1 MKKINF
7 TLAGKKVVEKW
18 KYWISVPLAIFL
30 IALIAFG
37 IYAGVNKDAALG
49 VNIGIDFA
57 GGNIITIQTKYD
69 ANASDANAKYNETLN
84 VVKDV
89 LAEKNAKIS
98 YDQMAGDTTLDVVV
112 RFNSLSKDAEV
123 NNQITDEIIQ
133 TLNAKL
139 SSDIVNNIT
148 IERNGPSVQKELI
161 LTAFLSVLISTLLI
175 LVYIVIRFRNV
186 FTGLS
191 AVIALIH
198 DVLIVFALTIIF
210 HIQINSSFIAAII
223 TIIAYSINN
232 TIVLFDRV
240 RENYKSLPVGESV
253 NNNMVV
259 NKSIAQTLS
268 RSILTTIT
276 TMAAIVILA
285 IIGVSSIREFA
296 LPVLFGLLAGTFSS
310 IFIAPSLYCLM
321 KNASDASSV
330 KNKNKIAKP
339 KKVQEK
345 KEVKDTA
352 VV

>member
-18 KYWISVPLAIFL
+18 KYWIAVPLAIFL

-161 LTAFLSVLISTLLI
+161 LTAFLSVLISTMLI

-191 AVIALIH
+191 AVVALIH

-223 TIIAYSINN
+223 
-232 TIVLFDRV
+232 DR
-240 RENYKSLPVGESV
+240 KS
-253 NNNMVV
+253 VV
-259 NKSIAQTLS
+259 
-268 RSILTTIT
+268 
-276 TMAAIVILA
+276 
-285 IIGVSSIREFA
+285 
-296 LPVLFGLLAGTFSS
+296 
-310 IFIAPSLYCLM
+310 
-321 KNASDASSV
+321 
-330 KNKNKIAKP
+330 
-339 KKVQEK
+339 
-345 KEVKDTA
+345 
-352 VV
+352 